1 MTKFILTALFA
12 LALFTAQAQTT
23 YTVECPAKD
32 SCFLVE
38 ISTAQMIN
46 GEPRPS
52 VTINYRFFRT
62 KDEFDGIVSMI
73 KEQANKEISAGVDR
87 SRYMTDVSDK
97 IKAAWPAN
105 KK

>member
-1 MTKFILTALFA
+1 MTKFTLTALFA

-38 ISTAQMIN
+38 ISTAQMIK

-62 KDEFDGIVSMI
+62 KEDFDGII
-73 KEQANKEISAGVDR
+73 TAINEQANKEIANGVDR
-87 SRYMTDVSDK
+87 SRIMTGIADK
-97 IKAAWPAN
+97 IKAAWP
-105 KK
+105 KQ